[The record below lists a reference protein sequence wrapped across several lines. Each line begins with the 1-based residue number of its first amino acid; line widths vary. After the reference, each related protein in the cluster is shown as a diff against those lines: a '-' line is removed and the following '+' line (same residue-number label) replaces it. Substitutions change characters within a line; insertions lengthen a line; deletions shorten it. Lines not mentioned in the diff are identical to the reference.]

1 MNLDEIAHANLVGFT
16 RWSTRLA
23 PDAPVLEDGDSLT
36 VAFPNDWPSN
46 RLAVRVDGAA
56 SSGGSATSGGSAS
69 EAGAGWVERVDGFL
83 MEHGRTACVY
93 VRAGLDD
100 DLVEPL
106 VASGYH
112 EWSQT
117 PEQVCE
123 APVEQRTPT
132 GGATVRWAASPADVA
147 AYAAVAGRA
156 FADMGLIEDHVR
168 TLLDRPE
175 VLLDHDVAV
184 ALGVREGA
192 VVAGAMVVMVG
203 DETPDHSRH
212 GYVAWV
218 SCLSDARGHGLG
230 DAVTRWVTNEA
241 FARGAGVVT
250 LEASPFG
257 ERIYRRMG
265 YRDLYRYR
273 MMIKL

>member
-1 MNLDEIAHANLVGFT
+1 MNLDAVAHANLVGFT

-23 PDAPVLEDGDSLT
+23 PDAPVLDDPDALA
-36 VAFPNDWPSN
+36 VALPNDWPSN
-46 RLAVRVDGAA
+46 RLALRVV
-56 SSGGSATSGGSAS
+56 GSNGTANPATWAD
-69 EAGAGWVERVDGFL
+69 RVDGFL
-83 MEHGRTACVY
+83 MQHGRTACVFT
-93 VRAGLDD
+93 RIGPDD

-106 VASGYH
+106 TARGYQ
-112 EWSQT
+112 EWAQS
-117 PEQVCE
+117 PEQICE
-123 APVEQRTPT
+123 APVEPRDPT
-132 GGATVRWAASPADVA
+132 GGALVRWADTPADVA

-168 TLLDRPE
+168 PLLDRPD
-175 VLLDHDVAV
+175 VLLADDVVV
-184 ALGVREGA
+184 ALGEVEGQ
-192 VVAGAMVVMVG
+192 VVAGAMVVLLG
-203 DETPDHSRH
+203 EGTADDPRH

-218 SCLSDARGHGLG
+218 SCLGEARGHGLG
-230 DAVTRWVTNEA
+230 DAVARAVTNEA

-273 MMIKL
+273 VMIKL